1 MQTLCL
7 SSIYEDLKMYH
18 MEFQAM
24 NAKLLMDPERQI
36 FLDQNMLAAIAEL
49 MQVRPSSCWD
59 RQPGSLMKGYT
70 NQPFLGWGRPE
81 MPPSEAS
88 YILGETALRA
98 PLERG
103 QHEQVTLRKAASC
116 LLTMWYAPGSG
127 QRCIHFLMLSPWQ
140 PLGVCANEET
150 NA

>member
-24 NAKLLMDPERQI
+24 NAKLLMDPKRQI
-36 FLDQNMLAAIAEL
+36 FVDQDMLAAIAEL
-49 MQVRPSSCWD
+49 MQVRPSSRWD
-59 RQPGSLMKGYT
+59 RQRGSLMKGYT
-70 NQPFLGWGRPE
+70 ISSSWVGGGLKCPLLKPATYWGRQPWE
-81 MPPSEAS
+81 H
-88 YILGETALRA
+88 

-103 QHEQVTLRKAASC
+103 QRKQVTLRKAASC
-116 LLTMWYAPGSG
+116 LWTMRYAPGSG

-150 NA
+150 SA